1 VGGGVQRI
9 AGGGVVAPPPRAAAT
24 PAPTATP
31 RRSPTQGAVRGV
43 RAVVLGGASM
53 LLAGTAHVVGD
64 GDLPGLGVLTVLAL
78 FVGLVAAALTRR
90 RCRLP
95 LLLLVLGVEQL
106 GLHLLLD
113 TGAATACLPAAMPGH
128 EGPPGCP
135 SGLALPAAAADDH
148 ALGWPMLTAHVLAT
162 LLTAWLLACGEAVL
176 WRVVDRV
183 GRAAATLAAHWP
195 ASAPRPRPC
204 PVLVPV
210 GTCDAWEATAPRGPP
225 AGRRAARC

>member
-1 VGGGVQRI
+1 M
-9 AGGGVVAPPPRAAAT
+9 
-24 PAPTATP
+24 
-31 RRSPTQGAVRGV
+31 
-43 RAVVLGGASM
+43 VLGGASM
-53 LLAGTAHVVGD
+53 LLAGTAHVVG
-64 GDLPGLGVLTVLAL
+64 GGQLPGFGVLTVLAL

-95 LLLLVLGVEQL
+95 LLLLVLGAQQF

-113 TGAATACLPAAMPGH
+113 TGAAPACLPAAMPPGH
-128 EGPPGCP
+128 GGLPGCP
-135 SGLALPAAAADDH
+135 SGLALPAAAAEDH
-148 ALGWPMLTAHVLAT
+148 ALGWPMLTAHLLAT

-183 GRAAATLAAHWP
+183 ARAAATLAADWP

-210 GTCDAWEATAPRGPP
+210 RTCDVWAATAPRGPP
-225 AGRRAARC
+225 VGARAARC